1 MQVKVK
7 YVIIYKSGKVS
18 KKTSLFLNYS
28 DIDKV
33 FEKVDQVISQ
43 SFKGDKLIKLP
54 SDNGKYKKYLFSSN
68 IQEIEIDDIEYVE
81 D

>member
-33 FEKVDQVISQ
+33 FERVDQVISQ